1 MNILKSLLLGLLAA
15 ASLATHA
22 QEASIRKNLAER
34 LPDMPAIEEISKTPY
49 PGLWEVRVNGN
60 RLFYTDDNGSYLM
73 LGPIIDTKSRTNI
86 TEERLEKLNAVAFKD
101 LPLKDAFKIVK
112 GKGTRQVAAFED
124 PNCGYCKR
132 LHQELTK
139 LDDVTVHVFLI
150 PVLGPDSLE
159 KSRRIWCAKDRAKT
173 YSNWMLN
180 QQPPGPAECDTAAIE
195 RNSRLAARHG
205 INGTPT
211 LIFANDTRV
220 PGYIPADRFEAL
232 LKEARAR

>member
-15 ASLATHA
+15 ASLAAQA

-60 RLFYTDDNGSYLM
+60 RLFYTDDSGSYLM

-101 LPLKDAFKIVK
+101 LPFKDAFKIVK

-159 KSRRIWCAKDRAKT
+159 KSRRIWCAKDRART
-173 YSNWMLN
+173 YSSWMLN
-180 QQPPGPAECDTAAIE
+180 QQPPEPAQCDTTAIE
-195 RNSRLAARHG
+195 RNGRLAARHG